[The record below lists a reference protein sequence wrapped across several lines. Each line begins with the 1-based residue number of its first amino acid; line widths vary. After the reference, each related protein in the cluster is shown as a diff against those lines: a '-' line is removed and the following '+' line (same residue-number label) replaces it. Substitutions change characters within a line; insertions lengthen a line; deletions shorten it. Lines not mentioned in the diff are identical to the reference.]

1 MLTAQFARTPG
12 RRVVTKL
19 SSQKSIV
26 CASSFLIN
34 QHHSTRAKRAMSSQ
48 PSTTRTRALVDW
60 ASTLQFTDLP
70 PAVIARTK
78 DFFVDTLAC
87 AVAGREHIAVK
98 SMLEY
103 SKMMGP
109 ADGKCELIG
118 FPDVKTSPAFA
129 ALVNGGAAHVVE
141 QDDLHNSS
149 MMHPATIIYP
159 TALAV
164 AQDVGASGRDFIA
177 ACVVGYE
184 FACRAGE
191 YLGRAHYEK
200 FHTTATTGVL
210 GAAATTAYLLRLDS
224 DRFLSSIG
232 TAGTQAAGLWQFLLD
247 ATHSK
252 QVHTAQAC
260 AAGVFSAYTSASGL
274 LGTSDILEGERG
286 MGATLGNLNTTPEA
300 IDRDLG
306 RKWSVLESSF
316 KWHASCR
323 HTHPSA
329 DALIAL
335 MHDESVKYTDIE
347 SVTAYTY
354 KAAMDVLGLSGEG
367 KTVHQSKF
375 SMGFVLAVAAK
386 KGTAGLTDFTEEAL
400 KDPELRELQRRVKM
414 VLDEEIDAA
423 FPEKWLGRVVV
434 ETKDGRTLSRTVDVV
449 KGDPGWT
456 LTRDEIESKALALA
470 QYGRVKDLNA
480 FKEAIQRIWRL
491 EEQDR
496 IDRFSFA

>member
-1 MLTAQFARTPG
+1 MALIDEQDRDNAKPPDLVYITKTA
-12 RRVVTKL
+12 
-19 SSQKSIV
+19 I
-26 CASSFLIN
+26 
-34 QHHSTRAKRAMSSQ
+34 MSSQ
-48 PSTTRTRALVDW
+48 NTRTRALVEW
-60 ASTLQFTDLP
+60 ALSLSYDSLP
-70 PAVIARTK
+70 ADVVARTK

-87 AVAGREHIAVK
+87 AVAGRDHVAVT
-98 SMLEY
+98 SMVEY
-103 SKMMGP
+103 AKKMGP
-109 ADGKCELIG
+109 ADGKCEVIG
-118 FPDVKTSPAFA
+118 FPGLRTSPAFA
-129 ALVNGGAAHVVE
+129 ALVNGASAHVVE

-164 AQDVGASGRDFIA
+164 AQDVGATGKEFIT

-191 YLGRAHYEK
+191 YLGKAHYEK

-210 GAAATTAYLLRLDS
+210 GAAATSAYLLRLNADQFVS
-224 DRFLSSIG
+224 AIG

-274 LGTSDILEGERG
+274 LGTGDILEGPRG
-286 MGATLGNLNTTPEA
+286 MGATLGNLDPQPSA
-300 IDRDLG
+300 IDGQLG

-335 MHDESVKYTDIE
+335 LKDEGVQYTDIA

-354 KAAMDVLGLSGEG
+354 KAAIDLLSLSEEG

-386 KGTAGLTDFTEEAL
+386 KGSAGLTDFTERDL
-400 KDPELRELQRRVKM
+400 LDPELRGLQGRVRM
-414 VLDEEIDAA
+414 ILDPEIDAA
-423 FPEKWLGRVVV
+423 FPARWLGRVVV
-434 ETKDGRTLSRTVDVV
+434 STRDGRTLSRDVDVV

-456 LTRDEIESKALALA
+456 LTREEIESKAMALA
-470 QYGRVKDLNA
+470 AYGHVQDLSVLKD
-480 FKEAIQRIWRL
+480 AIQRIWDL
-491 EEQDR
+491 ETQGR
-496 IDRFSFA
+496 IEGYSFV

>member
-1 MLTAQFARTPG
+1 
-12 RRVVTKL
+12 
-19 SSQKSIV
+19 
-26 CASSFLIN
+26 
-34 QHHSTRAKRAMSSQ
+34 MSSQ
-48 PSTTRTRALVDW
+48 DNTRTRALVEW
-60 ASTLQFTDLP
+60 AVSLKFDNLP
-70 PAVIARTK
+70 ANVVDRTK

-87 AVAGREHIAVK
+87 TVAGRDHIAVT

-103 SKMMGP
+103 AKKMGP
-109 ADGKCELIG
+109 ADGKCEIVGVPG
-118 FPDVKTSPAFA
+118 FRTSPAFA
-129 ALVNGGAAHVVE
+129 SLVNGASAHVVE

-164 AQDVGASGRDFIA
+164 AQDVGASGTDFIT

-191 YLGRAHYEK
+191 YLGKAHYEK

-210 GAAATTAYLLRLDS
+210 GAAATTAYLLRLDA
-224 DRFLSSIG
+224 DQFLSAIG

-274 LGTSDILEGERG
+274 LGTADILEGSRG
-286 MGATLGNLNTTPEA
+286 MGATLGNLDPQPSA
-300 IDRDLG
+300 INNELG
-306 RKWSVLESSF
+306 KKWSVLESSF

-335 MHDESVKYTDIE
+335 LRDEGVKYTDIA
-347 SVTAYTY
+347 SITAYTY
-354 KAAMDVLGLSGEG
+354 KAAINVLGLSGEG
-367 KTVHQSKF
+367 QTVHQSKF
-375 SMGFVLAVAAK
+375 SMGFVLAVVSK
-386 KGTAGLTDFTEEAL
+386 KGSAGLVDFTESDLA
-400 KDPELRELQRRVKM
+400 DPELRELQRKVTM
-414 VLDEEIDAA
+414 VLDPEIDAA
-423 FPEKWLGRVVV
+423 FPARWLGRVVV
-434 ETKDGRTLSRTVDVV
+434 TTTDGRTLSREVDVV

-456 LTRDEIESKALALA
+456 LTREEIESKALGLA
-470 QYGRVKDLNA
+470 EYGHVRDLAA
-480 FKEAIQRIWRL
+480 FRDAIRRIWSL
-491 EEQDR
+491 ESQDR
-496 IDRFSFA
+496 IEGYSFV

>member
-1 MLTAQFARTPG
+1 M
-12 RRVVTKL
+12 
-19 SSQKSIV
+19 
-26 CASSFLIN
+26 
-34 QHHSTRAKRAMSSQ
+34 STH
-48 PSTTRTRALVDW
+48 PNTRTQNLVNW
-60 ASTLQFTDLP
+60 ASALQYTDLP
-70 PAVIARTK
+70 APVIARTK
-78 DFFVDTLAC
+78 DFFADTLAC
-87 AVAGREHIAVK
+87 AVAGREHIAVQ
-98 SMLEY
+98 SMLHY
-103 SKMMGP
+103 AKQMGP
-109 ADGKCELIG
+109 TTGKCELIG

-141 QDDLHNSS
+141 QDDLHNRS

-164 AQDVGASGRDFIA
+164 SQDVGASGQEFIT

-191 YLGRAHYEK
+191 YLGKAHYEK
-200 FHTTATTGVL
+200 FHTTATTGIL
-210 GAAATTAYLLRLDS
+210 GAAATTAHLLKLRPS
-224 DRFLSSIG
+224 QFLSAIG

-260 AAGVFSAYTSASGL
+260 AGGVFSAYTAASGL
-274 LGTSDILEGERG
+274 LGTGDILEGERG
-286 MGATLGNLNTTPEA
+286 MGATLGNLVTTPEA

-306 RKWSVLESSF
+306 RKWSILESSF

-335 MHDESVKYTDIE
+335 MADEKVHYADIE

-354 KAAMDVLGLSGEG
+354 KAALDVLGLSGEG

-386 KGTAGLTDFTEEAL
+386 RGSAGLTDFTEEAL
-400 KDPELRELQRRVKM
+400 ADTELRELQGRVSM

-423 FPEKWLGRVVV
+423 FPEKWLGRVEVR
-434 ETKDGRTLSRTVDVV
+434 TKDGRVLSRTVHVV

-456 LTRDEIESKALALA
+456 LTREEIESKALALA
-470 QYGRVKDLNA
+470 EYGHVKDMNA
-480 FKEAIQRIWRL
+480 FKDAIQRIWRL
-491 EEQDR
+491 EEQDK
-496 IDRFSFA
+496 IEKFSFA

>member
-1 MLTAQFARTPG
+1 MAAR
-12 RRVVTKL
+12 
-19 SSQKSIV
+19 I
-26 CASSFLIN
+26 
-34 QHHSTRAKRAMSSQ
+34 
-48 PSTTRTRALVDW
+48 TRTRALANW
-60 ASTLQFTDLP
+60 AVGLKYTDLP
-70 PAVIARTK
+70 PPVINRTK

-87 AVAGREHIAVK
+87 AVAGREHIAVT

-103 SKMMGP
+103 SRRMGP
-109 ADGKCELIG
+109 SDGKCELIG
-118 FPDVKTSPAFA
+118 FPGVKTSPAFA
-129 ALVNGGAAHVVE
+129 ALVNGASAHVVE

-149 MMHPATIIYP
+149 MMHPATIIFP

-164 AQDVGASGRDFIA
+164 AQDVGASGKDFIT
-177 ACVVGYE
+177 ACVIGYE
-184 FACRAGE
+184 VACRAGE
-191 YLGRAHYEK
+191 YLGKAHYEK

-210 GAAATTAYLLRLDS
+210 GAAATTASLLRLNADQFVS
-224 DRFLSSIG
+224 ALG

-274 LGTSDILEGERG
+274 LGTGDILEGSRG
-286 MGATLGNLNTTPEA
+286 MGATLGNLDPNPEA
-300 IDRDLG
+300 IDAELG
-306 RKWSVLESSF
+306 AKWSVLESSF

-335 MHDESVKYTDIE
+335 LREEGVRYTDIA

-354 KAAMDVLGLSGEG
+354 KAALDVLGLSGEG

-386 KGTAGLTDFTEEAL
+386 KGSAGLTDFTEAAL
-400 KDPELRELQRRVKM
+400 LDPELRELQGKVKM
-414 VLDEEIDAA
+414 VLDDEIDAA
-423 FPEKWLGRVVV
+423 FPARWLGRVEV
-434 ETKDGRTLSRTVDVV
+434 ETKDGRKLSRTVDVV

-470 QYGRVKDLNA
+470 EYGHVTDLAA
-480 FKEAIQRIWRL
+480 FKDAIQRIWEL
-491 EEQDR
+491 DAQSS
-496 IDRFSFA
+496 ISQFSFK